1 MKYFVCSDV
10 KSCYTEFIYALIN
23 NGFDFDNPTHKI
35 VICGNL
41 FYCGMEAESIIKF
54 IKSHSDKV
62 ILIKG
67 NKEDEIIKCIKRNNF
82 KLEEYWNGIADLF
95 HVLNNNGEGHCE
107 TLKEIA
113 ETSWLNQ
120 VLNRCLDYYETDKF
134 IFTHGFV
141 PLTKEGKYKHDWR
154 KANKQEWQKA
164 RRYNCLE
171 AIKNNIYERDKIIV
185 CGHTKCRKTHEYFST
200 DLNDECYKKQN
211 NNPLITNNIIAI
223 YSDVWI
229 AGKLNMLVLDDN

>member
-1 MKYFVCSDV
+1 MKYFVCSDI

-82 KLEEYWNGIADLF
+82 KLEEHWNGTADLF
-95 HVLNNNGEGHCE
+95 HVLNNNGEGECE
-107 TLKEIA
+107 TLQEIA
-113 ETSWLNQ
+113 NVSGLQ
-120 VLNRCLDYYETDKF
+120 DVLNKCVNYHETKSY
-134 IFTHGFV
+134 IFVHGFI
-141 PLTKEGKYKHDWR
+141 PLTKELRYRQDWR
-154 KANKQEWQKA
+154 NANKQEWQKA
-164 RRYNCLE
+164 RR
-171 AIKNNIYERDKIIV
+171 NNYLDSIRYGVYEFGKTIVCGTTKRTFANNDSLATDKII
-185 CGHTKCRKTHEYFST
+185 
-200 DLNDECYKKQN
+200 
-211 NNPLITNNIIAI
+211 AI
-223 YSDVWI
+223 FSDVWMS
-229 AGKLNMLVLDDN
+229 GKLNMLVLDEE